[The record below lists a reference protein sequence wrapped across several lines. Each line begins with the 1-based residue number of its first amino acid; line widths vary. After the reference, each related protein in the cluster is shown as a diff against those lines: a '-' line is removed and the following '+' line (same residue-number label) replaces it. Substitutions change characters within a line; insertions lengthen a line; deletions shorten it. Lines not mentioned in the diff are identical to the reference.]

1 MKRQRRRLAFN
12 KAGSRGENSSPF
24 SRMDEVRARV
34 NRVSTH
40 LGILVFEER
49 NEAKLLSLSLSLSAV
64 KAITV
69 TGLAAFTIRDAP

>member
-49 NEAKLLSLSLSLSAV
+49 NEASLSLSLFLCGEGNHCDWVGSV
-64 KAITV
+64 H
-69 TGLAAFTIRDAP
+69 DP